1 MIAVD
6 RLVNSDGREYGS
18 EGNQTRRMPVM
29 DGFTDPREY
38 ALSPA
43 ERQYKLLFQAAPC
56 WFDAEKYRYHNWQE
70 FHDIYQKGVR
80 GGIEV
85 PQTPPSDMQAELS
98 SESYIMEGADVNVF
112 LNARYCP
119 PFWHHLKFIKITYV
133 LSGECFFFTK
143 NGKRKTLSAGNFI
156 IVPPDVEQTVF
167 SFHDDDT
174 VANIVIRM
182 STFENAF
189 STLLT
194 ESEVLAEFFW
204 KALYGRD
211 EGSVMWFQCSS
222 DSRLDQYVLDMFAA
236 LEKKVAGSNFLLV
249 SHTLA
254 FLAYALSYY
263 RDKMVSLKEG
273 RMASDKLPII
283 IRYIRE
289 NYNTITLS
297 TLAEHFHKSE
307 SYLSRYIKSETGY
320 SLTYLLREFRM
331 KQAGI
336 MLRSSG
342 LSVEEIMLHTGYTDI
357 SYFYKAFKKYYG
369 MTPMAYRSQA
379 KIINL

>member
-1 MIAVD
+1 MEEANVKK
-6 RLVNSDGREYGS
+6 R
-18 EGNQTRRMPVM
+18 
-29 DGFTDPREY
+29 Y

-43 ERQYKLLFQAAPC
+43 EQQYKILFQAAPC
-56 WFDAEKYRYHNWQE
+56 WYDAERYRYHTWQE
-70 FHDIYQKGVR
+70 FNEIYQQGVR
-80 GGIEV
+80 GGIQV
-85 PQTPPSDMQAELS
+85 PEAPPSDMREEL

-133 LSGECFFFTK
+133 LNGECFFYTK
-143 NGKRKTLSAGNFI
+143 NGRRQTLTEGNFI

-167 SFHDDDT
+167 SFHDNDV

-194 ESEVLAEFFW
+194 ESEVLSQFFW
-204 KALYGRD
+204 RVLYGRD
-211 EGSVMWFQCSS
+211 ESSVIWFRCAS
-222 DSRLDQYVLDMFAA
+222 DKRLKRYVLDMFEA
-236 LEKKVAGSNFLLV
+236 LENGLPNSNFLLV
-249 SHTLA
+249 SHTMA

-263 RDKMVSLKEG
+263 QDSMVSLKQG
-273 RMASDKLPII
+273 RMSSDRLPII

-289 NYNTITLS
+289 NYSTITLS
-297 TLAEHFHKSE
+297 SLAEHFHKSE
-307 SYLSRYIKSETGY
+307 SYLSRYIKRETGH

-331 KQAGI
+331 KQSGI
-336 MLRSSG
+336 MLRNSG

-357 SYFYKAFKKYYG
+357 SYFYKTFKKYYG

>member
-1 MIAVD
+1 MK
-6 RLVNSDGREYGS
+6 Y
-18 EGNQTRRMPVM
+18 T
-29 DGFTDPREY
+29 
-38 ALSPA
+38 
-43 ERQYKLLFQAAPC
+43 
-56 WFDAEKYRYHNWQE
+56 EKAS
-70 FHDIYQKGVR
+70 G
-80 GGIEV
+80 GGIV
-85 PQTPPSDMQAELS
+85 MPQAPPSEMQAELS
-98 SESYIMEGADVNVF
+98 TETYIMEGADVNVF

-133 LSGECFFFTK
+133 LNGECFFFTK

-174 VANIVIRM
+174 VANIVIRIN
-182 STFENAF
+182 TFGEAF

-204 KALYGRD
+204 KVLYGKD
-211 EGSVMWFQCSS
+211 ESSVMWFQCDP
-222 DSRLDQYVLDMFAA
+222 DSRLDQYVLDMFEA
-236 LEKKVAGSNFLLV
+236 LEKKVVGSNFLLV

-263 RDKMVSLKEG
+263 QNKMISLKEG
-273 RMASDKLPII
+273 RMANDKLPVV

-307 SYLSRYIKSETGY
+307 SYLSRYIKRETGH

-331 KQAGI
+331 KQSGI
-336 MLRSSG
+336 MLRNSG

-357 SYFYKAFKKYYG
+357 SYFYKTFRKYYG
-369 MTPMAYRSQA
+369 MTPMAYRNQA